1 MLYEKPEFLPIKYG
15 IAVIIR
21 KQILKERHKLVFILF
36 GMIMTRI
43 KTTKI
48 VAMNTYH
55 SVNIYIFTN
64 GMK

>member
-1 MLYEKPEFLPIKYG
+1 MKYG

-21 KQILKERHKLVFILF
+21 RQILKEQHKLVFTLF
-36 GMIMTRI
+36 GMIMI
-43 KTTKI
+43 QKKTTKT
-48 VAMNTYH
+48 VTMNTCH